1 MIAEYTEWIEA
12 NKNNTEIRQKYLDFA
27 NNRLPRLKI
36 WYNKECADLE
46 KLIIDG
52 PTQDPERV
60 NNSIDTRV
68 PIVRFQRDY
77 MTFNEINS
85 RWLR

>member
-36 WYNKECADLE
+36 
-46 KLIIDG
+46 
-52 PTQDPERV
+52 
-60 NNSIDTRV
+60 
-68 PIVRFQRDY
+68 
-77 MTFNEINS
+77 
-85 RWLR
+85 